1 MNQMILPSS
10 IHIRPAEPDTSRP
23 ECNMPASDYLGYLI
37 FPCKEE
43 GLHALLHEISS
54 AVEAQE
60 SATIDPS
67 SWRTADGEDEN
78 SAAVQADATDGD
90 GRHLAVTLSYF
101 LANPV
106 PPCEAERTARLFRQE
121 DSRRHTR

>member
-1 MNQMILPSS
+1 MAEVSRLEIDLVILDP
-10 IHIRPAEPDTSRP
+10 R
-23 ECNMPASDYLGYLI
+23 YKLI
-37 FPCKEE
+37 
-43 GLHALLHEISS
+43 G
-54 AVEAQE
+54 
-60 SATIDPS
+60 
-67 SWRTADGEDEN
+67 DGEDEN